1 MNKEIR
7 KICIIL
13 AMLIVL
19 EIPVFWL
26 ISRYSDEVQL
36 PLSLQGS
43 RETVPAETAPLPVQT
58 TAPVETTAPETEP
71 AETVPPTTLP
81 AKVTIDTVP
90 QYFQNDYP
98 EEPYLTGTVE
108 LHGSSMTALAIV
120 ASYMTDHAYYPDE
133 MADYLAHFMGANY
146 RRLEYGNELLQLS
159 CRRAKDIN
167 EAIQGVKDG
176 KIVIVMLN
184 GENTFTW
191 REHYVVLTGM
201 NEEGRIE
208 LLDTDSANYEKDWL
222 KDCYENGFSKG
233 DLLRGY
239 SCAWIYDK
247 EAMPE
252 EPFLY
257 EPEPPAEVCR
267 YPDLVLTDAD
277 KLLIAQLIC
286 MEAASEPFEG
296 QQAVAE
302 VVLNRL
308 ASGRFQSSVHNVIH
322 APGQFASVSRLHKA
336 EPDYTQYKAIEQAQ
350 YGPYVLDE
358 DVVFFGKFKMNDNF
372 WGQIG
377 SHYFCY
383 SY

>member
-1 MNKEIR
+1 MKREIR

-13 AMLIVL
+13 AVLLVL

-26 ISRYSDEVQL
+26 IRRYSDTVEEHEIQTEAA
-36 PLSLQGS
+36 P
-43 RETVPAETAPLPVQT
+43 ETVPALT
-58 TAPVETTAPETEP
+58 TAPPETTAPETEP
-71 AETVPPTTLP
+71 PETTVPATEPP
-81 AKVTIDTVP
+81 KVTIDAVP

-98 EEPYLTGTVE
+98 QAPYLTGTVE
-108 LHGSSMTALAIV
+108 TYGSSMTALAMV

-133 MADYLAHFMGANY
+133 IADDLAHFMGANY
-146 RRLEYGNELLQLS
+146 RRLEYGNELLQLA
-159 CRRAKDIN
+159 CKRAKDIN
-167 EAIQGVKDG
+167 EAIQAVQEG
-176 KIVIVMLN
+176 KTVIVMLT
-184 GENTFTW
+184 GENVFTW
-191 REHYVVLTGM
+191 KEHYVVLTGI
-201 NEEGRIE
+201 NGEGRIE
-208 LLDTDSANYEKDWL
+208 LLDTDSSHYAKEWL
-222 KDCYENGFSKG
+222 ADCYVNGFSRG

-252 EPFLY
+252 EPFIY
-257 EPEPPAEVCR
+257 EPEPAAEVSR
-267 YPDLVLTDAD
+267 YPDLILTDAD

-308 ASGRFQSSVHNVIH
+308 ASGRFQSTVYNVIH
-322 APGQFASVSRLHKA
+322 APDQFASVPRLQEAK
-336 EPDYTQYKAIEQAQ
+336 PDYTQYKAIEQAQ

-358 DVVFFGKFKMNDNF
+358 DVVFFGKFRMNDNY

-377 SHYFCY
+377 NHYFCY